1 MGLTTALIATGVTA
15 AAVGAGAGVYS
26 AVSAADAADEANDL
40 QSASMKAQAD
50 ELGRTDAKAEA
61 VERNAKASTAATQ
74 KTPDLE
80 GALNLD
86 RKKRG
91 VQSSFTATTGAG
103 AGNMKGTTLSPLGS
117 DSTEGA

>member
-15 AAVGAGAGVYS
+15 SVVGAGAGVYS
-26 AVSAADAADEANDL
+26 AVSAHEAADEANDL
-40 QSASMKAQAD
+40 QKASMRAQAD
-50 ELGRTDAKAEA
+50 ELGRANAKAEA
-61 VERNAKASTAATQ
+61 VERNAKASKAATQ

-80 GALNLD
+80 GALNLEK
-86 RKKRG
+86 KKRG

-117 DSTEGA
+117 DSAEGV